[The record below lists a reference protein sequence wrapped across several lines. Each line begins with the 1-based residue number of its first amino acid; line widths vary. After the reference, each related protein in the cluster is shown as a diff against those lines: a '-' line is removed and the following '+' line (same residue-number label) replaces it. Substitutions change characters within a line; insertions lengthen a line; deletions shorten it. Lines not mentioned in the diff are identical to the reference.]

1 MKKVILAEAGLLV
14 LLALVMTLLLA
25 KKEPRADVT
34 ASEVQVAFESVKGD
48 IAIDAADELRTRSQ
62 LNLNPADY
70 DMVVHYS
77 SSTDS
82 MYVYEFVLIRADEA
96 SMDSLRNTLEEHIAT
111 KLEAFRGY
119 GELQTE
125 LLEKAIIK
133 QYGNYICLIVT
144 DEPDEWLNAVK
155 ALLEV

>member
-14 LLALVMTLLLA
+14 LLAIVMTLLLA
-25 KKEPRADVT
+25 KKEPRADVH
-34 ASEVQVAFESVKGD
+34 AEEVQAAFSEVKGD
-48 IAIDAADELRTRSQ
+48 VAIDLADELQTRKE
-62 LNLNPADY
+62 LGINPAEC
-70 DMVVHYS
+70 DMVVHYF

-96 SMDSLRNTLEEHIAT
+96 SMDSLQDTLEAHIST

-144 DEPDEWLNAVK
+144 DEPEVWLNAVK

>member
-1 MKKVILAEAGLLV
+1 MKRVILVEAALVV
-14 LLALVMTLLLA
+14 LLAGIMVLLLA
-25 KKEPRADVT
+25 KKDPRADVT
-34 ASEVQVAFESVKGD
+34 AEEVQTAFSEVKGD
-48 IAIDAADELRTRSQ
+48 VAIGLADELQTRKE
-62 LNLNPADY
+62 LGINPADY
-70 DMVVHYS
+70 DMVVHYF

-96 SMDSLRNTLEEHIAT
+96 SMDSLQATLEEHVAT

-144 DEPDEWLNAVK
+144 DEPTVWLNAVK

>member
-1 MKKVILAEAGLLV
+1 MKKVILAEVGLLV
-14 LLALVMTLLLA
+14 LLALVMTLLLT
-25 KKEPRADVT
+25 KKDPRSDVT
-34 ASEVQVAFESVKGD
+34 ADEVQSAFSGVKGD
-48 IAIDAADELRTRSQ
+48 VAIDLADELQTRKE
-62 LNLNPADY
+62 LDINPADC
-70 DMVVHYS
+70 DMVVHYF

-96 SMDSLRNTLEEHIAT
+96 SMDSLHATLEEHVAT

-133 QYGNYICLIVT
+133 QYGNYICLIIT
-144 DEPDEWLNAVK
+144 DEPEVWLNAVK